1 MLWAE
6 CLERLRKHVS
16 DNHFTM
22 WIRPLE
28 AEEHSDCL
36 KLYVPNPYW
45 KSHIEKDYHEII
57 SIMAEQISE
66 GRVRQVDI
74 LVGSRPG
81 KDILKQSEVPAT
93 TSAALQSAPSQN
105 TTTHHPTP
113 LTKATSN
120 DSAKPRKV
128 RQLNPALN
136 FNLFVSFLRDLR
148 IIKKWIIRN
157 IPTRKRLTIL
167 VPTARPIIS
176 AINI

>member
-36 KLYVPNPYW
+36 KLYVPSPYW

-81 KDILKQSEVPAT
+81 KDILKQSKC
-93 TSAALQSAPSQN
+93 LQQRQQ
-105 TTTHHPTP
+105 
-113 LTKATSN
+113 LY
-120 DSAKPRKV
+120 KV
-128 RQLNPALN
+128 HLH
-136 FNLFVSFLRDLR
+136 
-148 IIKKWIIRN
+148 K
-157 IPTRKRLTIL
+157 IPPHTIL
-167 VPTARPIIS
+167 PRLQKQPQTTVQNREKCVSLILH
-176 AINI
+176 